1 MEAAV
6 KCAVCSGFCPD
17 HEPGFLGW
25 GKIPTYLPEKTTF
38 VSDIR
43 FSPSHLL
50 LAGKVSTGVLA
61 QVSPRILVL
70 PGFSAPP
77 QTGSSPHLKSLP
89 AFFQSSSSISLW
101 SLDSSPLPKTQTSV
115 PLRIPQKVIRR
126 EVFGVKCFG
135 VKEQAFCTKL
145 VWCIWRDWGGT
156 KSSLFKYRWI
166 KYVACFH
173 LFLGKHVLW

>member
-1 MEAAV
+1 M
-6 KCAVCSGFCPD
+6 
-17 HEPGFLGW
+17 
-25 GKIPTYLPEKTTF
+25 GKNPPHLSQRKQRL

-43 FSPSHLL
+43 FSSSHLL
-50 LAGKVSTGVLA
+50 LAGKVSTGVLS
-61 QVSPRILVL
+61 QVSPKIHVF

-101 SLDSSPLPKTQTSV
+101 SLDSSPLPKTQISV
-115 PLRIPQKVIRR
+115 PLRIPQKVIQR

-145 VWCIWRDWGGT
+145 VWCIWQDWGGT
-156 KSSLFKYRWI
+156 KTSLFTYRWI
-166 KYVACFH
+166 KYVPCFH